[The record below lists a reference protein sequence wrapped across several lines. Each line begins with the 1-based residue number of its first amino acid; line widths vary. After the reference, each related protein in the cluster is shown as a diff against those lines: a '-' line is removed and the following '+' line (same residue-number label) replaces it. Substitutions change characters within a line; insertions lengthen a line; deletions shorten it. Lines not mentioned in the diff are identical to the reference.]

1 MPYSA
6 WAAVGAAAILSTLA
20 VGCDAKA
27 DDATVTCPAPTTS
40 VFEAADVSSSDTA
53 PKHRQ
58 AIDTA
63 FDRALTM
70 AARCPDV
77 EAHLVVFASGPG
89 DSRVVYDGRPQGSG
103 PNDRAR
109 AHNLKVAVLPRVR
122 SQVQQAVAEA
132 ASALGPG
139 SDPLAGFD
147 LLGDYARTHPDRKL
161 VATVRSDG
169 VSTSTRLALDHPLT
183 ADDRALATTVAA
195 PVVAVVS
202 LTMPGVGATAPPP
215 PPADYVADLRT
226 FWTTVCQRVAPQ
238 CVVTSEV
245 TK

>member
-1 MPYSA
+1 MSYSA
-6 WAAVGAAAILSTLA
+6 RVAVSAAAILSSLA

-27 DDATVTCPAPTTS
+27 DATVTCPAPNTT
-40 VFEAADVSSSDTA
+40 VFEAADVSSSEST
-53 PKHRQ
+53 PRHRQ
-58 AIDTA
+58 SIETA

-70 AARCPDV
+70 AAQCPDV

-89 DSRVVYDGRPQGSG
+89 DSRVVYDGRPTGSG
-103 PNDRAR
+103 PNDRAQ
-109 AHNLKVAVLPRVR
+109 AHNLKVAVLPKART
-122 SQVQQAVAEA
+122 QVDQAVAEA

-169 VSTSTRLALDHPLT
+169 VSTSTRLPLDHPLT
-183 ADDRALATTVAA
+183 ADDKALAATVPA

>member
-1 MPYSA
+1 VVS
-6 WAAVGAAAILSTLA
+6 AAAILSSLA

-27 DDATVTCPAPTTS
+27 DATVTCPAPDTT
-40 VFEAADVSSSDTA
+40 VFEAADVSSSEST
-53 PKHRQ
+53 PEHRQ
-58 AIDTA
+58 SIETA
-63 FDRALTM
+63 FDRGLTM
-70 AARCPDV
+70 AAQCAGV
-77 EAHLVVFASGPG
+77 EAHLVAFASGPG
-89 DSRVVYDGRPQGSG
+89 DSRVVYDGRPTGSG

-109 AHNLKVAVLPRVR
+109 AHNLEVAVLPKARTRVH
-122 SQVQQAVAEA
+122 QALDEA

-147 LLGDYARTHPDRKL
+147 LLDDYARTHPDRKL

-183 ADDRALATTVAA
+183 VADKALAATVAA

-215 PPADYVADLRT
+215 PPADYVADLRS